1 MHTITTTRITRSKI
15 ASLWFAMSS
24 IKRGDIDTMRWV
36 GTKSVSAHFAFLCFN
51 YLKVNSMNRLGNGI
65 LLTCLLFLA
74 GCQPNSLVSTDSP
87 RTGTPVQNSHL
98 DAQVVEAS
106 CGECQFK
113 MEGSGCDLAVRI
125 DGKSYFVDGAKLD
138 DHGDAH
144 SQQGMCNAIRKARV
158 TGEIKDG
165 RFVASAFELL
175 PAHD

>member
-1 MHTITTTRITRSKI
+1 MK
-15 ASLWFAMSS
+15 
-24 IKRGDIDTMRWV
+24 
-36 GTKSVSAHFAFLCFN
+36 
-51 YLKVNSMNRLGNGI
+51 RLGNSI
-65 LLTCLLFLA
+65 LLTCLLLPV
-74 GCQPNSLVSTDSP
+74 GCQPSTDVITDSAQTGSHEQNVHLVS
-87 RTGTPVQNSHL
+87 
-98 DAQVVEAS
+98 QVVDAS

-113 MEGSGCDLAVRI
+113 MKGSGCDLAVRI